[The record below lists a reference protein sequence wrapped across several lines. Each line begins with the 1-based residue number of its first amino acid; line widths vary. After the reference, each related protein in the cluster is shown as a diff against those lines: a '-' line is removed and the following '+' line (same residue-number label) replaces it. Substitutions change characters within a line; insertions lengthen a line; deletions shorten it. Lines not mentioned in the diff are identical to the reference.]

1 MNIRR
6 LVEEAEERHRE
17 AMRSIVDDLGEVH
30 FGETLRSSRR
40 RFVRNLGL
48 GGVIVVGGTA
58 LPMGVL
64 AGLAAAQGTTTE
76 PPELSSGDRTI
87 VEFAQGLEFAAA
99 AAYRLAVDSK
109 LLDSQQANLCA
120 TFGRH
125 HDEHGTALG
134 QLAGQASDELDTTP
148 NAAVVAAVAPQLQA
162 AETPEAVL
170 RVLYDVEEGA
180 AATYLA
186 ALGQLEAVAAAGPAA
201 SILPVEA
208 QHATALGTLL
218 DLPPAEYL
226 PAFQTQAAAFDPAEY
241 AG

>member
-1 MNIRR
+1 MKIRR

-30 FGETLRSSRR
+30 FGDGLRASRR

-48 GGVIVVGGTA
+48 GGAVIVGGAA
-58 LPMGVL
+58 LPMSAL
-64 AGLAAAQGTTTE
+64 AGTAAAQGTTAE
-76 PPELSSGDRTI
+76 PPELGTGDRTV

-99 AAYRLAVDSK
+99 AAYTLAVGSK
-109 LLDSQQANLCA
+109 LLDSQQAELCA
-120 TFGRH
+120 AFGRH
-125 HDEHGTALG
+125 HTEHGSALG
-134 QLAGQASDELDTTP
+134 QLAGQATDELDTEP

-162 AETPEAVL
+162 ATTPEAVL
-170 RVLYDVEEGA
+170 RVLFDVEEGA

-186 ALGQLEAVAAAGPAA
+186 ALGQLEDVAAAGPAA

-208 QHATALGTLL
+208 QHATALGALL

-226 PAFQTQAAAFDPAEY
+226 PAFQTQAGAFDPAAY